1 MNGLHA
7 LLEELLQI
15 MELELVSYR
24 RLHELLQAAQQ
35 LIVSCQAETL
45 AERLVD
51 QEQILVSLHDLDRH
65 RAARVE
71 AIAERLGLPAE
82 EHTTTGLA
90 AHLAPA
96 YAERMRGMA
105 RELLP
110 MVEAIQRTNDD
121 NRFLLRNS
129 CAFLEATVKEI
140 ARLRAPRTAGLYG
153 RGGHMKTNEQ
163 HLASALSIN
172 RQA

>member
-1 MNGLHA
+1 
-7 LLEELLQI
+7 

-35 LIVSCQAETL
+35 LIVGCKAEAL
-45 AERLVD
+45 AERMVAQEELLVN
-51 QEQILVSLHDLDRH
+51 LHDLDRH
-65 RAARVE
+65 RAARVD
-71 AIAERLGLPAE
+71 AVAERLGLSPE

-96 YAERMRGMA
+96 YGDRMRDMA

-110 MVEAIQRTNDD
+110 LLEDVQRTNTD
-121 NRFLLRNS
+121 NRFLLQNS
-129 CAFLEATVKEI
+129 CDFLEATVKEL

-153 RGGHMKTNEQ
+153 RGGHMKTDEQ
-163 HLASALSIN
+163 HLAALSFN

>member
-1 MNGLHA
+1 
-7 LLEELLQI
+7 
-15 MELELVSYR
+15 MEFELVSYR

-35 LIVSCQAETL
+35 RIIDCKAEAL
-45 AERLVD
+45 AEGMVA
-51 QEQILVSLHDLDRH
+51 QEELLAGLHGLDRG
-65 RAARVE
+65 RVARVD
-71 AIAERLGLPAE
+71 AIAERLGLSPE
-82 EHTTTGLA
+82 ERTTTGLA

-96 YAERMRGMA
+96 YADRMRAMA

-110 MVEAIQRTNDD
+110 LVEAIQRTNDD
-121 NRFLLRNS
+121 NRFLLRSS
-129 CAFLEATVKEI
+129 CAFLEATVKEL
-140 ARLRAPRTAGLYG
+140 ARLRAPRNAGLYG